1 MLIKLLF
8 EFTRFFML
16 HNVIKIEF
24 VSQHARG
31 GGGGGGAGCSGVFFF
46 FFLTGRQAYNWVEG
60 RGGPISPAV
69 IDQKSSNCSNR

>member
-1 MLIKLLF
+1 
-8 EFTRFFML
+8 ML

-31 GGGGGGAGCSGVFFF
+31 GGGGGGGAFTVGCFFFF

-69 IDQKSSNCSNR
+69 IDEKSSNCSNR

>member
-1 MLIKLLF
+1 
-8 EFTRFFML
+8 ML

-31 GGGGGGAGCSGVFFF
+31 GGGGGGGRFTPDVFLFF